1 MKRERAAK
9 KSAKRPAKSELTRR
23 RLVER
28 ALELFRKRG
37 VEDTTMRD
45 VADAAGLS
53 PGAAY
58 YYFPSKEALV
68 FAFYA
73 DNQAEMEARIAAY
86 PKGEPLRERLGRLF
100 HDKLHALAP
109 NRRLLAAIVPRA
121 IDPHDPLSALSH
133 EQAQIRA
140 RAIAGFDAVLAAEKL
155 PEATRTV
162 LARALWFVHLG
173 VLLYAAHD
181 DEHGQPRSHRL
192 VDDLLDLLTPLCA
205 AARTPAMAHAVARLA
220 HALDR
225 AGLAI

>member
-1 MKRERAAK
+1 
-9 KSAKRPAKSELTRR
+9 
-23 RLVER
+23 
-28 ALELFRKRG
+28 
-37 VEDTTMRD
+37 MRD

-53 PGAAY
+53 LGAAY

-73 DNQAEMEARIAAY
+73 DNQAEMEARVASY
-86 PKGEPLRERLGRLF
+86 PKAEPLRERLGRLF

-109 NRRLLAAIVPRA
+109 NRRLLASIVPRA

-133 EQAQIRA
+133 TQAEIRA
-140 RAIAGFDAVLAAEKL
+140 RAIAGFDAVLAPEKM
-155 PEATRTV
+155 PDATRAV

-181 DEHGQPRSHRL
+181 DEPAQPRSHRL
-192 VDDLLDLLTPLCA
+192 VDDLLDLVTPLVA
-205 AARTPAMAHAVARLA
+205 AARTPAMAHAVAKLA

-225 AGLAI
+225 AGLAIP